1 MRRKNNMVAVGEL
14 VYKNSNHQ
22 QTADFVVDGKSIVT
36 FSATIDGVELPNYTS
51 WRNGTVEEYQGH
63 HVDIHKARL
72 QFLQAQA
79 LKERQLV
86 AEAVKNR
93 PPVIPDPPEED
104 EDEEPVL

>member
-1 MRRKNNMVAVGEL
+1 MVAVGEL

-51 WRNGTVEEYQGH
+51 WRNGTVEEYQDH

-86 AEAVKNR
+86 AEAIKNR
-93 PPVIPDPPEED
+93 PEVEIPVED
-104 EDEEPVL
+104 VPVEEEPVE